1 MFRKALN
8 WTGVVAMLMMAT
20 GLAPAQKPKSQKEVD
35 AINAA
40 ISATDPATRIKAVD
54 DALQKFADTE
64 FKPMLLT
71 MQVGAAADMN
81 DPAKVIVYGENA
93 LRSDP
98 KNYQVQFWM
107 AMATV
112 QGTKEFDLDKEDK
125 LSRAE
130 KLANDGLMNL
140 STATKP
146 NPQLTEEQWQGAK
159 KTLEAQGHEA
169 LGLIANL
176 RKKYDVAIKEYE
188 TSIALTPEVTTMTR
202 LAGAYNSGGRPADA
216 IKTADQ
222 ILAQP
227 NLNPA
232 VKQVA
237 TAEKEKATKAMAGK

>member
-1 MFRKALN
+1 MFSKKA
-8 WTGVVAMLMMAT
+8 TMAVVSAAIVLTA
-20 GLAPAQKPKSQKEVD
+20 GLASAQKPKSNKEVE

-40 ISATDPATRIKAVD
+40 IQATDPALRIKAVD
-54 DALQKFADTE
+54 AALQQFADTE

-81 DPAKVIVYGENA
+81 APDKVIIYGENA
-93 LRSDP
+93 LKTDP

-112 QGTKEFDLDKEDK
+112 QGTGQFDLDKEEK
-125 LSRAE
+125 LGRAE
-130 KLANDGLMNL
+130 KLANDGLKNL

-146 NPQLTEEQWQGAK
+146 NPQLTDAQWAEGT

-188 TSIALTPEVTTMTR
+188 TSVALAPEATTQVR
-202 LAGAYNSGGRPADA
+202 LAGAYNNGGRPGDA
-216 IKTADQ
+216 LKLADQ
-222 ILAQP
+222 VLAMP
-227 NLNPA
+227 NLHPA

-237 TAEKEKATKAMAGK
+237 QAEKDKAAKAAK